1 MRGASNLV
9 VAVVGAIASVA
20 VGCGS
25 SDSDGGDGV
34 AGPSEVMLEEVSSA
48 GDNPFTDPVGQDEK
62 NVQPPKAVAQ
72 SGSGKYSGDLP
83 GLYGGTMDYAT
94 CDRKQLVTYLET
106 TPDKARAWSD
116 TLSIEPTEIKSY
128 VNKLTP
134 VTLRTDTRVTNH
146 GYTDGAATPTP
157 SLLQAGTAVL
167 VDRYGAP
174 VVKCYCGNPLTAAV
188 PVAKPTYTGTPWT
201 GFQPGN
207 VTIIQNSTTV
217 INVYKLYDLDTGK
230 IFSRPAGSVGN
241 LDLPPDSPDTPTT
254 PTTPPEAPPDTPTQT
269 QEQPSAYFTPQ
280 AGGVG
285 DTYTLHVEGFAPNI
299 TLDVQLTRPDGA
311 SESYSITT
319 GDAGTGQYTFPQ
331 TGGNTPLGT
340 YTAVTTNPETGASA
354 TASTSVS

>member
-9 VAVVGAIASVA
+9 VSVVVALAAIA

-25 SDSDGGDGV
+25 SDSEGDEGV
-34 AGPSEVMLEEVSSA
+34 AGPSEVTLEEVSDP
-48 GDNPFTDPVGQDEK
+48 GDNPFTDPVGEDEED
-62 NVQPPKAVAQ
+62 VEPPEAVAQ

-94 CDRKQLVTYLET
+94 CDRKQLVSYLQA
-106 TPDKARAWSD
+106 TPDKARAWSE
-116 TLSIEPTEIKSY
+116 TMEIEPTEIKSY

-146 GYTDGAATPTP
+146 GYVDGSATPIP

-167 VDRYGAP
+167 VDRYGTP
-174 VVKCYCGNPLTAAV
+174 TVKCYCGNPLTAAV
-188 PVAKPTYTGTPWT
+188 PIQKPTYIGTPWS

-207 VTIIQNSTTV
+207 VTIIQQSTTI
-217 INVYKLYDLDTGK
+217 INVYKLYDLETGK

-241 LDLPPDSPDTPTT
+241 LDLPPDAPDA
-254 PTTPPEAPPDTPTQT
+254 PTTPPDGPPDSPPEET
-269 QEQPSAYFTPQ
+269 QEQPSAAFEPQ
-280 AGGVG
+280 AGSVG
-285 DTYTLHVEGFAPNI
+285 DTYTLHVEGFAPNV
-299 TLDVQLTRPDGA
+299 TLDVQLTRPDGV

-340 YTAVTTNPETGASA
+340 YNATITNPDTGASA
-354 TASTSVS
+354 TASTTVS